1 MSSSKPRYKSQTEP
15 GRKVPGRKRE
25 DKEMENKDLHEMYE
39 KLMEMGATKED
50 IIALYKIALETSDKI
65 IKNS

>member
-1 MSSSKPRYKSQTEP
+1 M
-15 GRKVPGRKRE
+15 G
-25 DKEMENKDLHEMYE
+25 NKDLHEMYK